1 MSDTIPMTRAG
12 YNKLKAELE
21 HMDGVLMPEI
31 AEKIAQARGEG
42 DLKEN
47 AEYHAQREAQGQL
60 QAKINLLR
68 DKLARATIYD
78 PTNSPKDQVAFG
90 ATVTV
95 KDLAYGDE
103 EDFTLVGAGEEDYEN
118 NKILITSP
126 MGQGL
131 LGKKIGQVAEIA
143 APKGKI
149 RFEIVAIRYEE

>member
-1 MSDTIPMTRAG
+1 MADSIPMTRTG
-12 YNKLKAELE
+12 YEKLRTELQ

-31 AEKIAQARGEG
+31 AEKIALARGEG

-47 AEYHAQREAQGQL
+47 AEYHAQREMQGQL

-68 DKLARATIYD
+68 DKLSRATIYD
-78 PTNSPKDQVAFG
+78 TSNSPKDQVAFG

-103 EDFTLVGAGEEDYEN
+103 EEYSLVGAGEEDYDKG
-118 NKILITSP
+118 KILITSP

-131 LGKKIGQVAEIA
+131 LGKKIGEVAEIQ
-143 APKGKI
+143 APKGTI
-149 RFEIVAIRYEE
+149 RFEIVAIRYED

>member
-1 MSDTIPMTRAG
+1 MSDSIPMTRTG
-12 YNKLKAELE
+12 YEKLKAELQ

-47 AEYHAQREAQGQL
+47 AEYHAQREMQGQL

-68 DKLARATIYD
+68 DKLSRATIYD
-78 PTNSPKDQVAFG
+78 TSNSPKDQVAFG

-103 EDFTLVGAGEEDYEN
+103 EEYSLVGAGEEDYDKG
-118 NKILITSP
+118 KILITSP

-131 LGKKIGQVAEIA
+131 LGKKIGQVAEIQ

-149 RFEIVAIRYEE
+149 RFEIVSIRYEE

>member
-1 MSDTIPMTRAG
+1 MADDIPMTRAG
-12 YNKLKAELE
+12 YDKLKAELQ

-68 DKLARATIYD
+68 DKLSRATIYD
-78 PTNSPKDQVAFG
+78 PSASPKDQVAFG

-103 EDFTLVGAGEEDYEN
+103 EEYSLVGAGEEDYDKG
-118 NKILITSP
+118 KILVTSP

-143 APKGKI
+143 APKGTI
-149 RFEIVAIRYEE
+149 RLEIVAIRYEE

>member
-31 AEKIAQARGEG
+31 ADKIADARSEG

-68 DKLARATIYD
+68 DKLARAIIYD
-78 PTNSPKDQVAFG
+78 PSNSPKDQVAFG

-95 KDLAYGDE
+95 KDLAYNDE
-103 EDFTLVGAGEEDYEN
+103 EEYTLVGAGEEDYDKG
-118 NKILITSP
+118 KILVTSP
-126 MGQGL
+126 VGQGL
-131 LGKKIGQVAEIA
+131 LGKKVGEVAEIA
-143 APKGKI
+143 APKGTI
-149 RFEIVAIRYEE
+149 RFEVLGIRYEE